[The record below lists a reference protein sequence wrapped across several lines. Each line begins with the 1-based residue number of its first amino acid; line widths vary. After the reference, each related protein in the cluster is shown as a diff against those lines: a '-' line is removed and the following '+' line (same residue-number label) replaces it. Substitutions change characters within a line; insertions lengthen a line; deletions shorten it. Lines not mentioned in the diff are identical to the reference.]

1 VLPTLQVVDGFPCHV
16 VTSGPDTIWIDI
28 EHGFSMR
35 RRVWFQMS
43 NLKSA
48 PVLAFIYVNKD
59 FRQDADNIWLPH
71 QCYRL
76 DFAGTLEPVNTHGL
90 LTEVHA
96 VMAKTIHVNTVT
108 DDLFDLSFP
117 AGTNV
122 QDLVTNRSYFVPH
135 GEHLLDEAIAH
146 ANPIVNGEVRPF
158 RSGTGLGSGP
168 VWRQLLIL
176 NAVMLCLVGG
186 RLLWRFRSG
195 RTDGFGTE

>member
-1 VLPTLQVVDGFPCHV
+1 
-16 VTSGPDTIWIDI
+16 
-28 EHGFSMR
+28 M
-35 RRVWFQMS
+35 
-43 NLKSA
+43 
-48 PVLAFIYVNKD
+48 NKD

-90 LTEVHA
+90 LTEVHT

-186 RLLWRFRSG
+186 RLLWRFRSVVP
-195 RTDGFGTE
+195 TDLELNRKRGFRVSSKALAGI